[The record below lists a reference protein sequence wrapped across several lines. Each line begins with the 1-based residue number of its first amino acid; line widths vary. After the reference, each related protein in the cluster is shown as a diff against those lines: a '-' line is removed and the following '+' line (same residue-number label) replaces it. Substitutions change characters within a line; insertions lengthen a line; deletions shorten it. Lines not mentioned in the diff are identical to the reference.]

1 MAFEVTP
8 FATDFPGSEG
18 SGRAFILGENKAID
32 TFQQNL
38 KSTLEDIAKKKAAAT
53 KDLAELDVDMSKV
66 WDADT
71 PYFNQQLS
79 GFRDKASQFYKW
91 SYSNPNM
98 YGSEE
103 YFKRYTDLKKESD
116 KLRLEADMSG
126 VQKGIWD
133 KANSTYITN
142 QDKYDEESLINQAN
156 FRGMNIYQRQ
166 AALSGASDPQT
177 GQVQPVNLLTPSIA
191 VDYNKMI
198 KTGADNIG
206 DYAKQTDN
214 GVNKIFQS
222 NPYFDEKG
230 AMTKVGG
237 KALEQARVLLNKDQE
252 FEKWI
257 KLQEKNARMA
267 GKQAPP
273 REQILEEAAMDM
285 IKAKD
290 TQWKQDVMTPKE
302 SKSKDE
308 IKKSGNKLTI
318 GNTVV
323 SYSRYK
329 NPIKGAPGAMTETI
343 YFDQIDGN
351 GNVVEKN
358 DRDWVVEQYDD
369 ATKTMSKQNVIGRL
383 RSVTTD
389 PKTAALVG
397 KIITN
402 DIEAIKY
409 SDPTKYAAE
418 KKKMNADAAYKP
430 IFEVTIPLQ
439 GTDNYLNLMNQ
450 YGVSPWQVRYLMT
463 GSYDVTDTEF
473 TGSGITTPPDQQR
486 QAGTEAV
493 KKVEP
498 PKPAEKKQAAAT
510 STYSS
515 ASAAQ
520 KKIVDEVM
528 RKNPGKFKSQDE
540 AYTYLLNYAGGKK

>member
-18 SGRAFILGENKAID
+18 SGRAFLLGENRAMD

-38 KSTLEDIAKKKAAAT
+38 KSTLEDIAKKKAAAA
-53 KDLAELDVDMSKV
+53 KDLSELDVDMSKV

-79 GFRDKASQFYKW
+79 GFRDKAAQFYKW

-126 VQKGIWD
+126 MQKGVWD
-133 KANSTYITN
+133 KANSTYSTN
-142 QDKYDEESLINQAN
+142 QDKYDEQSLVDQAN

-166 AALSGASDPQT
+166 AALAGATDPET
-177 GQVQPVNLLTPSIA
+177 GKVQPISLLTPSVS

-198 KTGADNIG
+198 KSGADNIG

-222 NPYFDEKG
+222 NPYFDERG
-230 AMTKVGG
+230 AITKVGNN
-237 KALEQARVLLNKDQE
+237 ALEQAKQLLSKDPE
-252 FEKWI
+252 FEKWV
-257 KLQEKNARMA
+257 KVQEKNARMA

-273 REQILEEAAMDM
+273 AEQVLNETALDM

-290 TQWKQDVMTPKE
+290 TQWKQDVMAPKE
-302 SKSKDE
+302 PKEKGE
-308 IKKSGNKLTI
+308 IKRSGDKLTI

-329 NPIKGAPGAMTETI
+329 NPVKGTPNSTVETI
-343 YFDQIDGN
+343 YFDQVDSN

-358 DRDWVVEQYDD
+358 DRDWVVEQYDQG
-369 ATKTMSKQNVIGRL
+369 TKSMMKQNVIGRL
-383 RSVTTD
+383 RSVSTD
-389 PKTAALVG
+389 PKTGALVG
-397 KIITN
+397 KVITN
-402 DIEAIKY
+402 DIESIKY

-418 KKKMNADAAYKP
+418 KKKMNLDGAYKP

-463 GSYDVTDTEF
+463 GSYDVSDTEY
-473 TGSGITTPPDQQR
+473 TGSGVTTPPQQQR
-486 QAGTEAV
+486 QAGEAAV
-493 KKVEP
+493 KKIET
-498 PKPAEKKQAAAT
+498 PKPEEQKKAAVA
-510 STYSS
+510 YSS
-515 ASAAQ
+515 ASTAQ

-528 RKNPGKFKSQDE
+528 RKNPGKFKTQDE
-540 AYTYLLNYAGGKK
+540 AYTYLLNYAGRKK